1 MTRPCEQKWREYKLL
16 RMLTLAEMVCRHDR
30 RDVEDQHQY
39 RQEARIYREI
49 EDVPAATEESTSIQ
63 ANLQAD
69 FNCEN
74 PQCSRVDGQ

>member
-1 MTRPCEQKWREYKLL
+1 LNKAPT
-16 RMLTLAEMVCRHDR
+16 T
-30 RDVEDQHQY
+30 
-39 RQEARIYREI
+39 ARIYREI

-74 PQCSRVDGQ
+74 PQCSRVDEPEHDCLVRAHVAIETD

>member
-1 MTRPCEQKWREYKLL
+1 LNKAPT
-16 RMLTLAEMVCRHDR
+16 T
-30 RDVEDQHQY
+30 
-39 RQEARIYREI
+39 ARIYREI

>member
-39 RQEARIYREI
+39 RQ
-49 EDVPAATEESTSIQ
+49 D
-63 ANLQAD
+63 
-69 FNCEN
+69 
-74 PQCSRVDGQ
+74 